1 MKFTTFAFPTMVNRV
16 NGKTQ
21 FSTDMKSINECVGI
35 LLRTRPG
42 ELMGEPE
49 YGCNLINRIHQYN
62 GVILPDLC
70 KEDIMNAI
78 SRWEPR
84 CLVGEGDIHIEQQ
97 GRYVNIYI
105 TYTDVTTGTVE
116 EFQVSLDSTT
126 DTTFY

>member
-1 MKFTTFAFPTMVNRV
+1 MKYTTFAFPTMVNRI

-21 FSTDMKSINECVGI
+21 LSTDMKSINECVGI

-62 GVILPDLC
+62 GVILHDLC
-70 KEDIMNAI
+70 KEDIMNAVA
-78 SRWEPR
+78 RWEPR
-84 CLVGEGDIHIEQQ
+84 CLIGEGDINIISQ

-116 EFQVSLDSTT
+116 ELQVSLDSTT